1 MQIGNVK
8 KQSSLIFNSAC
19 LALLFLAVSTPARAQ
34 RQTWWDLQTSGTVER
49 GTLDEI
55 KTMKNIYIQV
65 VFTRPG
71 TGQITSETEQADI
84 RRNVIDAFRSRKDLN
99 VVAVPDKADFALLV
113 RTTVSVPSADAP
125 GHGNFSVVLDQDEEV
140 SVEAIVLV
148 PKKLPDGS
156 FRPRFVWENFSPN
169 VQMGALAGSRFVVD
183 NFLGELKKLRE
194 RK

>member
-55 KTMKNIYIQV
+55 KTMKNIYIHV

-156 FRPRFVWENFSPN
+156 IRPRFVWENFSPN

-194 RK
+194 QK